1 MTLTE
6 LNIVTLKEIG
16 IRGHEVYRTSH
27 LEPRERSKRTI
38 SASYFI
44 ASIFSE
50 KNIASYLSWLFP
62 IICLAVDPM
71 LWREMSA
78 DSGDVETVRP
88 AKRPILNDCPCR
100 CGRLLAIHILW

>member
-50 KNIASYLSWLFP
+50 KHVVASYLSWLFP

-78 DSGDVETVRP
+78 DSGEVETVRP
-88 AKRPILNDCPCR
+88 AKRAR
-100 CGRLLAIHILW
+100 S